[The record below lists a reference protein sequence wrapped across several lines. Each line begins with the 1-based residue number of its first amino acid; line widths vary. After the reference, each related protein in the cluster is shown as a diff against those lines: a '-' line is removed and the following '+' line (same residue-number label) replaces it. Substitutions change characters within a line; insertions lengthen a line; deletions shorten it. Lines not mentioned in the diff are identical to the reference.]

1 MLFEM
6 RTYQLLPS
14 RLKDYLGIY
23 AEKGRSL
30 QCDVLGHLAGCYTTE
45 VGDLNQVIFLWGF
58 SSFEDRVRRRRALA
72 SLAAWQAYVAEVA
85 PLFVRQECPR
95 RSRTEPPRRLNREP
109 GVEADA
115 AMVDCG

>member
-85 PLFVRQECPR
+85 PLFVRQE
-95 RSRTEPPRRLNREP
+95 SRLLMPAAFGEAPPMGDEMRHLR
-109 GVEADA
+109 D
-115 AMVDCG
+115 VD